1 VGCVLGTDK
10 RRLGSGRHL
19 RYCQGVHNLGVAV
32 DLCEARFLDGGLF
45 IDAASGSEEDFNEGI
60 PSDDTNTLGWVQAN

>member
-1 VGCVLGTDK
+1 M
-10 RRLGSGRHL
+10 
-19 RYCQGVHNLGVAV
+19 GVAV